1 MTTNKKTPNPTTL
14 PLSLVVKLTKKN
26 CCFQV
31 LLGLGMATLRP
42 TQATEAVVV
51 ANVDGARVAGI
62 IVQAGPPVND
72 KVGALSSLSLS
83 SSSLLQCLL
92 LCFVHA
98 AVISTYVVWCAFG
111 LSCEF
116 VRACVRACECVHVGC
131 CFR

>member
-1 MTTNKKTPNPTTL
+1 MFVTTNKKTPNPTTL

-51 ANVDGARVAGI
+51 ANVDGAHVAGI

-72 KVGALSSLSLS
+72 KVGALSSLSCCRRHRCCS
-83 SSSLLQCLL
+83 VCCCASFMLL
-92 LCFVHA
+92 LLA
-98 AVISTYVVWCAFG
+98 LYVVWCAFWFE
-111 LSCEF
+111 L
-116 VRACVRACECVHVGC
+116 
-131 CFR
+131 